1 MKIIKLM
8 ELETQRNT
16 IYVNVTDS
24 IDSIDFTILWIKAS
38 QKRYIKLK
46 GFHDTDTEGLKEFKE
61 KIKEYPSIKY
71 FNNIKDFLKW

>member
-1 MKIIKLM
+1 MKTIKLM

-38 QKRYIKLK
+38 KKRFLKLK
-46 GFHDTDTEGLKEFKE
+46 GFHDTDTDLPYMQKLKRCGLLQQGRLQ
-61 KIKEYPSIKY
+61 YR
-71 FNNIKDFLKW
+71 LG

>member
-1 MKIIKLM
+1 MKTIKLM
-8 ELETQRNT
+8 ELETQKNT

-38 QKRYIKLK
+38 KKRFLKLK

-61 KIKEYPSIKY
+61 KNKSIS
-71 FNNIKDFLKW
+71 